1 MNEVWCFTEPR
12 YYLIST
18 YACNCRVQAASKRA
32 LLIYLFLTQDNPL
45 SEEKKKKDSWRTN
58 APDPDDNKLN
68 FTFWRPAKICFQ
80 SLPKRVSYTL
90 GLWPPIKLRAKRGPL
105 VTGHQSCG
113 SKSANTPENRK
124 LPSQS
129 ELGTTFPHSF
139 HFSSTVM

>member
-1 MNEVWCFTEPR
+1 MRSDALLSHVI
-12 YYLIST
+12 ISSAH
-18 YACNCRVQAASKRA
+18 ACNCRVQTASKKA

-45 SEEKKKKDSWRTN
+45 SEERGGKKDSWRMY
-58 APDPDDNKLN
+58 APDPDNNMLN
-68 FTFWRPAKICFQ
+68 FTFWRPATTCFQ

-90 GLWPPIKLRAKRGPL
+90 GLWPPIKRRSQKRGPL

-124 LPSQS
+124 LPSQP